1 MLRSLLLSS
10 LIVTFGFGAVAQAE
24 SIAKVVAASGGATA
38 SGHAITAGSDIAEH
52 DKIAVGGG
60 GNVQLQFTDGTKLV
74 VGPNSTLVIEK
85 YLMQGG
91 GTAKDVS
98 VDALRGTFRFITG
111 RSAKS
116 AYDIK
121 TANSTIG
128 IRGTGFDFWVDD
140 RTGLVV
146 LEGKV
151 KLCSKG
157 QCVDIDAGCHA
168 GVAHPGDARKLQG
181 FTLSSSIRNHLPY
194 VLDQSPLRPQ
204 FRLPVGAC
212 SQVLNLTEIPL
223 HGSGE
228 APPPPPPPPPPP
240 RQTPPPPP

>member
-10 LIVTFGFGAVAQAE
+10 LFITFGFGAVAQAE

-38 SGHAITAGSDIAEH
+38 SGHAINAGSDIAEH
-52 DKIAVGGG
+52 DKIAVGAG
-60 GNVQLQFTDGTKLV
+60 GNVQLLFTDGTKLV

-85 YLMQGG
+85 YLMQAG

-111 RSAKS
+111 RSAKT

-146 LEGKV
+146 LVGKV
-151 KLCSKG
+151 KLCAKDK
-157 QCVDIDAGCHA
+157 CVDIDAGCNA
-168 GVAHPGDARKLQG
+168 GVSHPGDARKLQG
-181 FTLSSSIRNHLPY
+181 FNLASSIHGHLPY
-194 VLDQSPLRPQ
+194 ILDQTPLNPQ
-204 FRLPVGAC
+204 FRLPVGSCEKILALNG
-212 SQVLNLTEIPL
+212 SQEGVNHPL
-223 HGSGE
+223 
-228 APPPPPPPPPPP
+228 PPPPPPPPPPP
-240 RQTPPPPP
+240 KRGGP

>member
-10 LIVTFGFGAVAQAE
+10 LFITFGFGAVAQAD

-52 DKIAVGGG
+52 DKIAVGAG

-111 RSAKS
+111 RSAKT

-151 KLCSKG
+151 KLCSKNK
-157 QCVDIDAGCHA
+157 CLDIDAGCHA
-168 GVAHPGDARKLQG
+168 GLAHPGDARKLEG
-181 FTLSSSIRNHLPY
+181 FNLSSSIHGHLPY
-194 VLDQSPLRPQ
+194 ILDQSPLRPQ
-204 FRLPVGAC
+204 FRLPVSSCERVLALTG
-212 SQVLNLTEIPL
+212 SQEGVNHPL
-223 HGSGE
+223 
-228 APPPPPPPPPPP
+228 PPPPPPPPTRPPCGN
-240 RQTPPPPP
+240 RC

>member
-1 MLRSLLLSS
+1 MLRSLLFSS
-10 LIVTFGFGAVAQAE
+10 LFITFGFGAVAQAE
-24 SIAKVVAASGGATA
+24 SIATVVAASGGATA
-38 SGHAITAGSDIAEH
+38 SGHAIAAGSNIAEH
-52 DKIAVGGG
+52 DKITVGGG

-111 RSAKS
+111 RSAKT

-157 QCVDIDAGCHA
+157 KCVDIDAGCNA
-168 GVAHPGDARKLQG
+168 GLAHPGDAQKLAG
-181 FTLSSSIRNHLPY
+181 LNLSASIHNHLPY
-194 VLDQSPLRPQ
+194 ILDQSPLRPQ
-204 FRLPVGAC
+204 FHLPVGAC
-212 SQVLNLTEIPL
+212 SRILSLSEIPG
-223 HGSGE
+223 HDPHE
-228 APPPPPPPPPPP
+228 PPPPPPPPPPP
-240 RQTPPPPP
+240 QRCTANCG

>member
-1 MLRSLLLSS
+1 MLRGLLFSS
-10 LIVTFGFGAVAQAE
+10 IIFAFGATSAAHAD

-38 SGHAITAGSDIAEH
+38 SGHTIAAGSDIAEH
-52 DKIAVGGG
+52 DKISVGAG
-60 GNVQLQFTDGTKLV
+60 GNVQLVFTDGTKLV

-111 RSAKS
+111 RSAKQ

-128 IRGTGFDFWVDD
+128 IRGTGFDFWVDN

-146 LEGKV
+146 LNGKV
-151 KLCSKG
+151 KLCSNGK
-157 QCVDIDAGCHA
+157 QCVDIEAGCHA
-168 GVAHPGDARKLQG
+168 GIAQPGDARKLEG
-181 FTLSSSIRNHLPY
+181 YVLSSSIKNHLPY
-194 VLDQSPLRPQ
+194 LMDQSPLRSDFQ
-204 FRLPVGAC
+204 LPISAC
-212 SQVLNLTEIPL
+212 ERVLNLTDNPG
-223 HGSGE
+223 HP
-228 APPPPPPPPPPP
+228 APPTSGRKPLP
-240 RQTPPPPP
+240 

>member
-10 LIVTFGFGAVAQAE
+10 FFISFGFGAIAQAE
-24 SIAKVVAASGGATA
+24 SIAKVIAASGGATA

-52 DKIAVGGG
+52 DKITVGNG

-111 RSAKS
+111 RSAKA

-140 RTGLVV
+140 RTGLAV
-146 LEGKV
+146 LVGLV
-151 KLCSKG
+151 QLCSNGK
-157 QCVDIDAGCHA
+157 CVMIEAGCHA
-168 GVAHPGDARKLQG
+168 GLAHPGDARKLEG
-181 FTLSSSIRNHLPY
+181 FNLSSSIRNHLPY
-194 VLDQSPLRPQ
+194 ILDQSPLNPQ
-204 FRLPVGAC
+204 FRLPVGSCEKILALTG
-212 SQVLNLTEIPL
+212 SQEGVNHPL
-223 HGSGE
+223 
-228 APPPPPPPPPPP
+228 PPPPPPPPPPP
-240 RQTPPPPP
+240 RRKG